1 MLPNR
6 IYEERTEAIPKV
18 LHTLEDIPLG
28 GYFIVFWLN
37 TDICI
42 YAKSWVSHKTM
53 KGEITG
59 VGTLGTFL
67 RYLEEFPIYFV
78 LAPND

>member
-59 VGTLGTFL
+59 VGTLGTCL